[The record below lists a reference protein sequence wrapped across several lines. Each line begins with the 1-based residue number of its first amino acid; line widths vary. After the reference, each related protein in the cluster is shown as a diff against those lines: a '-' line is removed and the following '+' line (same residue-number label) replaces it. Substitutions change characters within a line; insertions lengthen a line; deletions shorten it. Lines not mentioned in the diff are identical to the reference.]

1 MPAWMELV
9 LNVIGF
15 AGFIGIATYH
25 KHPNGNGN
33 LPD

>member
-1 MPAWMELV
+1 MPAWMELL
-9 LNVIGF
+9 LNVMGF

-25 KHPNGNGN
+25 KHPNGK

>member
-9 LNVIGF
+9 LNVMFF
-15 AGFIGIATYH
+15 AGFIGIAMYH
-25 KHPNGNGN
+25 KQPNEN